1 MVPSASSSTSSS
13 TLARDPA
20 SSTGSPLASDRAEHW
35 IFRTE
40 ADESLARSEVLSVD
54 QLERHGRALA
64 NWHTL
69 GKGKARDRL
78 LPRLTENARVLRVS
92 YELTHASLKEG
103 RGIVPAAEWLIDN
116 FYVIE
121 TQVRLA
127 RQHLPRN
134 YSRELPRLAG
144 GPSDGLP
151 RVYDIAMELISHADG
166 KLDADNLRQF
176 VAAYQAVTP
185 LTLGELW
192 AIPIMLRLALVENL
206 RRIAIRIVWQQRDRE
221 VAGGWADRL
230 LEVLEHDP
238 KNSIVALADLIRS
251 DPPMRFSFVAEF
263 SQRLQ
268 GRTNQFPAAMQW
280 VEQRLAEQGQTVD
293 RLIHLNT
300 QTQAA
305 DQVSMGNT
313 ITSLRSLGAMDW
325 RSFVEEQSRV
335 ERILRSDPAGVYPQM
350 SFATR
355 DRYRHIVEEITKRSP
370 QTEAQVARAAVELAQ
385 ESHKDRV
392 ETPEDYRARAEHELH
407 HHVGYYLLDDGRRQ
421 LEKQV
426 GYHPTFLGAV
436 SRMLKGAPLAT
447 YLGTVTLLCGVL
459 LGGLAA
465 AGWEL
470 GLFSAIPTLAWV
482 IPLLLV
488 AAPAAQAAITL
499 TNWICTLLVRPRP
512 VAQLDY
518 SRGVPQEC
526 RTIVV
531 VPTMLTSPKG
541 IEHLLE
547 QLEVRYLAN
556 RERHLHFAL
565 LTDLGDAD
573 QAVLPK
579 DQALIDQAREGIDAL
594 NRKYVDGKS
603 DLFYLFHRPRLFNE
617 REGVWMGRERKRG
630 KLEDFNAL
638 LRGGRRDAFQ
648 VIVGALQ
655 PLANVR
661 YVITLDTDTQL
672 PRDAAH
678 ELIGCM
684 AHPLNR
690 PRFDANTGC
699 ATGGYAILQP
709 RVALTVPDS
718 NASEY
723 SRLFGGDAGL
733 DPYTGQVSD
742 VYHDLFGHASF
753 IGKGIYDLHGF
764 EAALAGRFSE
774 NCILS
779 HDLIESGH
787 ARTGLVSDITLF
799 EGFPARYLADASRRH
814 RWVRGDWQLLAW
826 LTGRV
831 PTPEGRAPNP
841 LSWLAR
847 WKIFDNLR
855 RSVTPPLLLAA
866 FIAAWLVVPAYA
878 WFWTLALV
886 GLLFLP
892 TLLSAAPGFFRV
904 PEEMP
909 VGLHLKN
916 KTKALGRSLFQGV
929 FNLSVLPYEAHWN
942 LDAIGRVLY
951 RIFVSRRGLLEWQ
964 TASDAERRASGHLR
978 DHYELMYAG
987 TIVPMALLVVLVA
1000 FARSALLPAA
1010 PLLALWLAGP
1020 YLAWR
1025 LSRPRVRHAEH
1036 LTANQRQ
1043 SLRRLARQT
1052 WHYFDT
1058 FVTEQ
1063 ENWLA
1068 PDNFQEIPTGVIASR
1083 TSPTNIGMGLTANLA
1098 AWDFGYISSTQMAQR
1113 ISKTFGVMDQLER
1126 FHGHFYNW
1134 YETRTLQ
1141 PIHPQYVSS
1150 VDSGNLAGLLLVL
1163 RGGLEEVGQHPIVR
1177 PQWFEGLA
1185 DTLRVVVTLADQKPA
1200 DPTGSPPVPRE
1211 FRLRLD
1217 RLLSECRTSVQG
1229 LTAAH
1234 RQLGHLAAG
1243 AADLASNSLPYQAGK
1258 ISAWLHRFERQCHD
1272 FEAEILRL
1280 APWVAVPL
1288 PSLDDSLSLDG
1299 EARERFQGVLHQIE
1313 SLDRN
1318 CQLQDLPAR
1327 ADGVRAALERLLGR
1341 TEEFSTNGHG
1351 EAPGTERSHA
1361 GPRELWL
1368 KLIEMFESSARQGA
1382 ALLQSLDSLALQA
1395 GEFANMDFRFLYDTR
1410 RDLLA
1415 IGYNV
1420 SDRRM
1425 DQSFY
1430 DLLASEA
1437 RVASFVAVSQGQ
1449 LPREHW
1455 FSLGRM
1461 MTTQDGDP
1469 TLLSWSGSMFE
1480 YLMPM
1485 LILPQYEGTL
1495 LDFACRGA
1503 VSRQIEYGRQNGI
1516 PWGVSESCYN
1526 VTDINMTYQYRAFG
1540 VPGLGLQRGLGE
1552 DLVIA
1557 PYASVMGLMVAPTA
1571 ASENITRMEEAG
1583 WLGEWGFVDAVDHTP
1598 TRRGPSG
1605 EPVPCRTYM
1614 AHHSGMSLLS
1624 LASVLLERPM
1634 QRRLLADPLLRAHD
1648 LLLQERVPDVIRP
1661 VYPHPAEMREVPVAG
1676 QKDESEE
1683 PATRVFTTA
1692 DTPAPEVHLLG
1703 NGEYHVMISNAGGG
1717 YSQWNGLSV
1726 TRWLPD
1732 AAQDRWGQFCF
1743 IRDRETGEFWSATDQ
1758 PTPRVPE
1765 SYRVTFCHGRA
1776 EFHRIDNDLDVQ
1788 TMIGVSPEDHLEVRR
1803 TTVKNIGRLARSIDL
1818 TTYAEVVLAPQA
1830 ADQAHRAFSNL
1841 FVTTELLPEKS
1852 AILCTRRPRSAG
1864 EKPPYL
1870 FHMMVLERP
1879 RQEGTS
1885 FETDRS
1891 KFVGRGGSLQDPAA
1905 LRSPGALSGSHG
1917 AVLDPIVSIRR
1928 SAEVAPDQN
1937 IRVDVVTGVAPT
1949 REAALALIEKYQDF
1963 RLCDRVFELSWTHDQ
1978 VVRRQVGVTDA
1989 DVQTFC
1995 RLAAPILYGR
2005 SVLGQGKVAR
2015 SPSLRNQSHLWAY
2028 GIGGDL
2034 PIVLVKATDPGRIGL
2049 VKRVLQAHAFWRMK
2063 GLAVDLVIWNDDAG
2077 GYRHDLH
2084 DSLMGLI
2091 SSGPYAALI
2100 DRPGGIFV
2108 RRTDQMAEEDRRL
2121 LENSAAVILT
2131 DTAGTLREQLERRRS
2146 EPARTLLRTSRS
2158 KRTEPDRDV
2167 PSPRRELI
2175 FFNGYGGFTPDG
2187 KEYVML
2193 LRPGMTTP
2201 APWCNV
2207 LANENFG
2214 TIVSESGLGY
2224 TWFHNAHEYRLTPW
2238 HNDPVS
2244 DPAGEALYIR
2254 DEETGRFFSP
2264 TPGPARGSRPYVAR
2278 HGFGYSVWEYEEA
2291 GLQTEL
2297 TTFVALDAPV
2307 KLMLLRVRN
2316 ASGRRR
2322 SLSATGYVEW
2332 VLGERRARPGVQ
2344 IVTELDSQTGAI
2356 LARNN
2361 FSIEYGAA
2369 VGFFQTSELNRGVT
2383 CDRTEFLGRNGS
2395 LADPA
2400 AMRNTRLSGRA
2411 GGGLDPCCALQ
2422 SSFELADGEERE
2434 IVFVLGAADDA
2445 ATATALL
2452 QRFKR
2457 VGDARRTLEKVWR
2470 FWEETLSAVH
2480 VETPDAG
2487 LNVLANGW
2495 LLYQTLACRFWGRS
2509 GFYQSGGAY
2518 GFRDQ
2523 LQDSMALLYSAPYLT
2538 RDHLLRSA
2546 SRQFREGDV
2555 QHWWHP
2561 PTGRGVRTHFSDD
2574 YLWLPFVATR
2584 YVRVTGDTGVLDES
2598 IGFLTDRAVTP
2609 EEESY
2614 YGLPQRAEESA
2625 SLYEHCR
2632 RAVKNGLKFGRHGLP
2647 LMGCGDWNDGM
2658 NMVGAEG
2665 KGESVWLAFFLH
2677 QVLTDMAAIARTRHD
2692 DPFAEEC
2699 LYNAELLRNNIEDQA
2714 WDGQWYKRAWFDD
2727 GRPLGSS
2734 ENTECRIDSLPQ
2746 SWAVLTGFA
2755 NPQRMKSAMEAV
2767 DQHLVRRDLGIIQL
2781 FDPPFD
2787 KGSLEPGYIK
2797 GYLPG
2802 VRENGGQYTHAAIW
2816 TTMAFAQM
2824 GETRRAWECFDLIN
2838 PVNHSD
2844 NEAETQ
2850 TYKVEPYVVAADVY
2864 SVSPHQG
2871 RGGWTWYTGSAG
2883 WMYRLIVETFLGLK
2897 VEGGTRL
2904 SFRPCVPAD
2913 WGTNGA
2919 TGYTIQYRYHSAR
2932 YRLQFRVAGERTHLV
2947 NRVTIDGQDQPDC
2960 QVPLVDDGR
2969 EHLVEIELGSNASA

>member
-1 MVPSASSSTSSS
+1 MSPATDAPAAPRPSATKVAVRKRNERWLFG
-13 TLARDPA
+13 TQ
-20 SSTGSPLASDRAEHW
+20 
-35 IFRTE
+35 
-40 ADESLARSEVLSVD
+40 ADEDLARSEVLSVD

-64 NWHTL
+64 NWHSL
-69 GKGKARDRL
+69 GKGRARDRL
-78 LPRLTENARVLRVS
+78 LPRLSENARILREA
-92 YELTHASLKEG
+92 YELTHAALKEG
-103 RGIVPAAEWLIDN
+103 LGIVPAAEWLIDN

-127 RQHLPRN
+127 KQHLPRN

-206 RRIAIRIVWQQRDRE
+206 RRIAIRVAWQQRDRE
-221 VAGGWADRL
+221 TAGAWANRVLD
-230 LEVLEHDP
+230 VLEHDP
-238 KNSIVALADLIRS
+238 KNVIVALAELIQS
-251 DPPMRFSFVAEF
+251 DPPMRCGFVAEF
-263 SQRLQ
+263 TQRLQ
-268 GRTNQFPAAMQW
+268 GRANQIPAAMQW
-280 VEQRLAEQGQTVD
+280 IEHRLAEQGQTVE
-293 RLIHLNT
+293 RLVHINT

-305 DQVSMGNT
+305 DQVSIGNT

-325 RSFVEEQSRV
+325 RQFVEEQSRV
-335 ERILRSDPAGVYPQM
+335 ERILRSDPAGVYGQM

-355 DRYRHIVEEITKRSP
+355 DRYRHAVEEITKRSP
-370 QTEAQVARAAVELAQ
+370 QTEAQIARAAIELAQ
-385 ESHKDRV
+385 EFHRDRIDA
-392 ETPEDYRARAEHELH
+392 PEDSRARAEQELRQ
-407 HHVGYYLLDDGRRQ
+407 HVGYYLLDEGRSQ
-421 LEKQV
+421 LERQV
-426 GYHPTFLGAV
+426 GFRPSPSQRI
-436 SRMLKGAPLAT
+436 SRACSSFPLAS
-447 YLGTVTLLCGVL
+447 YLGSILLVWGLVVGGV
-459 LGGLAA
+459 AA
-465 AGWEL
+465 AAWGAGMLTSGRILLWL
-470 GLFSAIPTLAWV
+470 LPLA
-482 IPLLLV
+482 LV
-488 AAPAAQAAITL
+488 GIAGFQFALSIV
-499 TNWICTLLVRPRP
+499 NWLSTMFVRPRP
-512 VAQLDY
+512 VGQLDF
-518 SRGVPQEC
+518 SHGIPQDC

-531 VPTMLTSPKG
+531 VPTMLTSPG
-541 IEHLLE
+541 GVRNLLD

-573 QAVLPK
+573 EAVKPA
-579 DQALIDQAREGIDAL
+579 DAALIEQARAGIEGL
-594 NRKYVDGKS
+594 NRKYVDGRS
-603 DLFYLFHRPRLFNE
+603 DLFYLFHRPRLYNE
-617 REGVWMGRERKRG
+617 REQVWMGRERKRG
-630 KLEDFNAL
+630 KLEDLNAL
-638 LRGGRRDAFQ
+638 LHGGPRDPFS
-648 VIVGALQ
+648 VIVGNLQ
-655 PLANVR
+655 PLSNVR
-661 YVITLDTDTQL
+661 FVITLDTDTQL
-672 PRDAAH
+672 PRDSAH

-690 PRFDANTGC
+690 PRFSSTTGC

-709 RVALTVPDS
+709 RVALTVPEA

-723 SRLFGGDAGL
+723 SRLFGGDAGI

-753 IGKGIYDLHGF
+753 IGKGIYDLHAF
-764 EAALAGRFSE
+764 ETALRDRFPE
-774 NCILS
+774 NTILS
-779 HDLIESGH
+779 HDLIESCH
-787 ARTGLVSDITLF
+787 ARTGLVSDVTLF
-799 EGFPARYLADASRRH
+799 EGFPSRYLADASRRH
-814 RWVRGDWQLLAW
+814 RWVRGDWQLLTW

-831 PTPEGRAPNP
+831 PGPQGSAPNP
-841 LSWLAR
+841 VSLLSR

-855 RSVTPPLLLAA
+855 RSLTTPLLLAA
-866 FIAAWLVVPAYA
+866 FIVGLLLVPAWA
-878 WFWTLALV
+878 WFWTATLV
-886 GLLFLP
+886 AILFLP
-892 TLLSAAPGFFRV
+892 NVITAVPGFFRV

-909 VGLHLKN
+909 PGLHFQSKL
-916 KTKALGRSLFQGV
+916 KALGKSMLQTLFT
-929 FNLSVLPYEAHWN
+929 LAVLPYEAHWN
-942 LDAIGRVLY
+942 LDAVGRVLY
-951 RIFVSRRGLLEWQ
+951 RMFVSRRGLLEWT
-964 TASDAERRASGHLR
+964 TASDAERRAAGNLR
-978 DHYELMYAG
+978 DHYELMYAC
-987 TIVPMALLVVLVA
+987 TIVPMALLAVLAV
-1000 FARSALLPAA
+1000 FARAALLPAA
-1010 PLLALWLAGP
+1010 PLLALWLAAP
-1020 YLAWR
+1020 WFAWK
-1025 LSRPRVRHAEH
+1025 LSQPRAKQGAQ
-1036 LTANQRQ
+1036 LTTDQKN

-1068 PDNFQEIPTGVIASR
+1068 PDNFQEVPTGVVAAR
-1083 TSPTNIGMGLTANLA
+1083 TSPTNIGMGLLANLS
-1098 AWDFGYISSTQMAQR
+1098 AWDFGYISTTQMAQR
-1113 ISKTFGVMDQLER
+1113 IGKTFGTLDQLER
-1126 FHGHFYNW
+1126 FHGHFFNW
-1134 YETRTLQ
+1134 YETRTLN

-1150 VDSGNLAGLLLVL
+1150 VDSGNLAGLLLTL
-1163 RGGLEEVGQHPIVR
+1163 RGGLEHLGEHPVVR
-1177 PQWFEGLA
+1177 QEWFEGLA
-1185 DTLRVVVTLADQKPA
+1185 DTLRVAIAQGHPQAGERGT
-1200 DPTGSPPVPRE
+1200 SPMPRE
-1211 FRLRLD
+1211 LQLRMD
-1217 RLLSECRTSVQG
+1217 RLLSECRTNVSG

-1243 AADLASNSLPYQAGK
+1243 AADLVPATAQVPGVGPR
-1258 ISAWLHRFERQCHD
+1258 IVPWLHRFERQCRD
-1272 FEAEILRL
+1272 FESEIVRL
-1280 APWVAVPL
+1280 VPWVVVTL
-1288 PSLDDSLSLDG
+1288 PTIDENLSLDAETRG
-1299 EARERFQGVLHQIE
+1299 KFQKVVAQIE
-1313 SLDRN
+1313 SLDRA
-1318 CQLQDLPAR
+1318 CPLKDLPRR
-1327 ADGVRAALERLLGR
+1327 AEEVRSSLETLVVPPA
-1341 TEEFSTNGHG
+1341 EFSANGHG
-1351 EAPGTERSHA
+1351 DAHGLEKSSA

-1368 KLIEMFESSARQGA
+1368 TLIDMFDASARQSA
-1382 ALLQSLDSLALQA
+1382 ALLQSLDSLALQC
-1395 GEFANMDFRFLYDTR
+1395 GEFANMDFRFLYCPR

-1437 RVASFVAVSQGQ
+1437 RVASFVGIAQGQ

-1495 LDFACRGA
+1495 LDFGCRGA
-1503 VSRQIEYGRQNGI
+1503 VARQIQYGKQNGV

-1526 VTDINMTYQYRAFG
+1526 VTDVNMTYQYRAFG

-1557 PYASVMGLMVAPTA
+1557 PYASVMGLMVAPA
-1571 ASENITRMEEAG
+1571 AACENITRMEKAG

-1598 TRRGPSG
+1598 SRRAPNGD
-1605 EPVPCRTYM
+1605 PVPCRTYM
-1614 AHHSGMSLLS
+1614 AHHSGMSLLA
-1624 LASVLLERPM
+1624 LTSVLLERPM
-1634 QRRLLADPLLRAHD
+1634 QRRLLLDPLMKAHD

-1661 VYPHPAEMREVPVAG
+1661 VYPHPAELREVPVATT
-1676 QKDESEE
+1676 DEGAEE
-1683 PATRVFTTA
+1683 SASRVFTTA
-1692 DTPAPEVHLLG
+1692 DTPTPEVHLLG
-1703 NGEYHVMISNAGGG
+1703 NGEYHVMVTNSGGG
-1717 YSQWNGLSV
+1717 YSQCGGLAV
-1726 TRWLPD
+1726 TRWMPD
-1732 AAQDRWGQFCF
+1732 AAQDRHGQFCF
-1743 IRDRETGEFWSATDQ
+1743 VRDQETGEFWSTTDQ
-1758 PTPRVPE
+1758 PTTQVPE
-1765 SYRVTFCHGRA
+1765 RYRVTFCHGRA

-1788 TMIGVSPEDHLEVRR
+1788 TMVGVSTEDNLEVRR

-1830 ADQAHRAFSNL
+1830 ADVAHRAFSNL

-1864 EKPPYL
+1864 EKPPVL

-1879 RQEGTS
+1879 KAEGAS

-1891 KFVGRGGSLQDPAA
+1891 VFLGRGGGLQDPAA
-1905 LRSPGALSGSHG
+1905 LRTPGPLTGTAG
-1917 AVLDPIVSIRR
+1917 AVLDPVVSIRR
-1928 SAEVAPDQN
+1928 AAEIPPDQSF
-1937 IRVDVVTGVAPT
+1937 RVDIVTGIAPT
-1949 REAALALIEKYQDF
+1949 REAALALVDKYQDF
-1963 RLCDRVFELSWTHDQ
+1963 RLCDRAFELSWTHDQ
-1978 VVRRQVGVTDA
+1978 VVRRQIGISDS
-1989 DVQTFC
+1989 DVQTYC

-2005 SVLGQGKVAR
+2005 SLLGTGKLGR
-2015 SPSLRNQSHLWAY
+2015 GTSQRNQSHLWAH
-2028 GIGGDL
+2028 GISGDL
-2034 PIVLVKATDPGRIGL
+2034 PIVLVRATDPGRIAFI
-2049 VKRVLQAHAFWRMK
+2049 KRLLQAHAFWRMK
-2063 GLAVDLVIWNDDAG
+2063 GLAVDLVIWNDDEG

-2084 DSLMGLI
+2084 DNLMGLI
-2091 SSGPYAALI
+2091 TSGPNAGLI

-2108 RRTDQMAEEDRRL
+2108 RRTDQMPEEDRLL
-2121 LENSAAVILT
+2121 LESAAAVVLS
-2131 DTAGTLREQLERRRS
+2131 DNLGSLRDQLERRRP
-2146 EPARTLLRTSRS
+2146 EPARNLLRTVRS
-2158 KRTEPDRDV
+2158 KKSEPERET
-2167 PSPRRELI
+2167 PLARRELS
-2175 FFNGYGGFTPDG
+2175 FFNGYGGFTLDG

-2193 LRPGMTTP
+2193 LRPGMNTP

-2207 LANENFG
+2207 LANDQFG
-2214 TIVSESGLGY
+2214 TVVSESGLGY
-2224 TWFHNAHEYRLTPW
+2224 TWFRNAHEYRLTPW

-2244 DPAGEALYIR
+2244 DPAGEAVYVR
-2254 DEETGRFFSP
+2254 DEESGRFFSA
-2264 TPGPARGSRPYVAR
+2264 TPGPARGSRTYVTR
-2278 HGFGYSVWEYEEA
+2278 HGFGYTVWEHEEA

-2307 KLMLLRVRN
+2307 KFFLLRVRN
-2316 ASGRRR
+2316 VSGRRR
-2322 SLSATGYVEW
+2322 NLSATGYVEW
-2332 VLGERRARPGVQ
+2332 VLGERRSRPGAQ

-2356 LARNN
+2356 LARNS
-2361 FSIEYGAA
+2361 FSVEFGGS
-2369 VGFFQTSELNRGVT
+2369 VGFFQTSEISRGVT
-2383 CDRTEFLGRNGS
+2383 CDRMEFLGRNGS

-2400 AMRNTRLSGRA
+2400 ALRNVRLSGRA

-2422 SSFELADGEERE
+2422 SGFELADGEERE
-2434 IVFVLGAADDA
+2434 ISFVLGAADDRA
-2445 ATATALL
+2445 SVTSLL

-2470 FWEETLSAVH
+2470 FWDETLSAVR

-2495 LLYQTLACRFWGRS
+2495 LVYQTLACRFWGRS

-2538 RDHLLRSA
+2538 REHLLRA
-2546 SRQFREGDV
+2546 AARQFKEGDV

-2574 YLWLPFVATR
+2574 YLWLPLVAAR
-2584 YVRVTGDTGVLDES
+2584 YVRVTGDTGILDETV
-2598 IGFLTDRAVTP
+2598 GFLTDRPVTA

-2614 YGLPQRAEESA
+2614 YGLPQRADESA
-2625 SLYEHCR
+2625 SLYEHCK
-2632 RAVKNGLKFGRHGLP
+2632 RAVRNGLKFGRHGLP

-2658 NMVGAEG
+2658 NLVGEHG
-2665 KGESVWLAFFLH
+2665 KGESVWLGFFLH
-2677 QVLTDMAAIARTRHD
+2677 QILNEMSAIARSRHD
-2692 DPFAEEC
+2692 DSFAEEC
-2699 LYNAELLRNNIEDQA
+2699 VAASEQLRTSIEDQA
-2714 WDGQWYKRAWFDD
+2714 WDGEWYKRAWFDD
-2727 GRPLGSS
+2727 GRPLGSQ

-2767 DQHLVRRDLGIIQL
+2767 DRHLVRRDLRIIQL

-2787 KGSLEPGYIK
+2787 KGVLEPGYIK

-2824 GETRRAWECFDLIN
+2824 GDVRRAWECFDLIN

-2844 NEAETQ
+2844 NEEEAK

-2864 SVSPHQG
+2864 SVAPHQG

-2883 WMYRLIVETFLGLK
+2883 WMYRLIIETFLGIQ

-2904 SFRPCVPAD
+2904 TFRPCVPAE
-2913 WGTNGA
+2913 WT
-2919 TGYTIQYRYHSAR
+2919 TGFSVQYRYRSAR
-2932 YRLQFRVAGERTHLV
+2932 YKIQFAIKGERTHQV
-2947 NRVTIDGQDQPDC
+2947 NRVA
-2960 QVPLVDDGR
+2960 VDGR
-2969 EHLVEIELGSNASA
+2969 EMPDRVVPLMDDGQEHTVDVELGG